1 MSDLTQEQYEQLP
14 EFIRNDYTEVDG
26 VYKHAGLVKVKQT
39 ANELDSKLKASE
51 KSIAELS
58 DKMNTFEQQK
68 QADIEAAT
76 ATALENAKTDKD
88 VEEIERIHNQKM
100 ADLEKRVEQRTREAI
115 KTEAEQ
121 AAAKEKAQ
129 STASRIAE
137 SIAVDEDAQALL
149 TSAFDKR
156 ISIDADGAVTFM
168 NEDGTAS
175 SLDEA
180 GFLAEVQAS
189 PRYKR
194 LRKAKVTTTDSGKAN
209 GSGNGGGRTAG
220 DANNEAAEAAKKKGD
235 LAGYLN
241 AALKL

>member
-14 EFIRNDYTEVDG
+14 EFIRDDYKEVDG

-39 ANELDSKLKASE
+39 ANELDTQLKASK
-51 KSIAELS
+51 KSNEELS
-58 DKMNTFEQQK
+58 EQMNAFEQKK
-68 QADIEAAT
+68 QDEIEAAT
-76 ATALENAKTDKD
+76 ALALKNAKTDKD

-100 ADLEKRVEQRTREAI
+100 DDLKIRVQQETRDTIAQETAQAI
-115 KTEAEQ
+115 
-121 AAAKEKAQ
+121 AKEKAQ
-129 STASRIAE
+129 KTASRIAE
-137 SIAVDEDAQALL
+137 AIAVDDDALELL

-156 ISIDADGAVTFM
+156 IKFNDEGAVTFM

-180 GFLAEVQAS
+180 GFLAEVQAA

-209 GSGNGGGRTAG
+209 GSGNGGGRTAN
-220 DANNEAAEAAKKKGD
+220 DANEAAEAAKKKGD